1 MGNTK
6 AKEKKRER
14 KLMEMKMNF
23 GWSKVKAA
31 EMQEDPLAALPS
43 FTVFNKNGVNLT
55 LETKKHA
62 MLSSSDKEWLFKLLE
77 RNMRSM
83 YQQSNWGWNSD
94 NKKTEVEE
102 AAAWYLVARN
112 DDGTPV
118 AFSHSRYD
126 MDFDDDV
133 LYCYEIQLEESCRGK
148 GLGKFMMKVLELLTI
163 QAGLLKTMLTVF
175 KHNTKAVTFFKE
187 GLKYSLDETTPVDTI
202 QEQFDYEI
210 LSRVN
215 QKELKARESDMI

>member
-1 MGNTK
+1 
-6 AKEKKRER
+6 
-14 KLMEMKMNF
+14 
-23 GWSKVKAA
+23 
-31 EMQEDPLAALPS
+31 
-43 FTVFNKNGVNLT
+43 
-55 LETKKHA
+55 
-62 MLSSSDKEWLFKLLE
+62 
-77 RNMRSM
+77 
-83 YQQSNWGWNSD
+83 
-94 NKKTEVEE
+94 
-102 AAAWYLVARN
+102 
-112 DDGTPV
+112 
-118 AFSHSRYD
+118 

-215 QKELKARESDMI
+215 QKELKARESDMVEDDQ